1 MKLAFSLFKYFPYGG
16 LSRDFMRI
24 VEESRRRDHDITV
37 FAAQWQGARPEGV
50 EVCMVPTYRWRNHAQ
65 NASFY
70 HRVRSRLKSEH
81 FDAVIGFNKMPGL
94 DLYYGADYCYVGR
107 AVPRYGP
114 WYRITPRYHHFHTFE
129 RAVFGCHSET
139 EILSLS
145 EREKSVYQEFYGT
158 PDDRFHLLPPTLD
171 KQHRLN
177 GSRDAVRERARRD
190 LNVKENERLLLFIGS
205 GFKTKGLD
213 RAIEALAV
221 LPEELRRETRL
232 IVVGQD
238 NESTF
243 GRYAQN
249 LSAADRVQFLGGR
262 SDIPELLAAGDL
274 LVHPAYSE
282 NTGTVLL
289 EAIAAG
295 LPVLATD
302 VCGYAAHIEAA
313 DAGIVLKSPFEQN
326 TLNEKLLEMLT
337 SPDREKWSR
346 NGIAYGTDTSLYLMP
361 ENAVDTIESWVE
373 DKENHCAVDA
383 CDHSLKLHL
392 RDDLHKSVGEQDK
405 FEDIMSIGGEVFREA
420 PGRRTLRFN
429 RDGQSYF
436 LKTHT
441 GVGWHE
447 ILKNLIYFRLP
458 VIGATNEWH
467 GIHHLERL
475 GIDTLRIA
483 GYGTKGRNPA
493 RRLSFIVTDEL
504 ANTVS
509 LEDFCRSWLKQ
520 KLTKDEIRFKRW
532 LIKRVA
538 EIARVIHSS
547 GANHRDFYLCHF
559 LLEIN
564 GDKPEVNNAK
574 VFLIDLHRMQIRHRT
589 PIRWSVKDI
598 SGLYYSSM
606 DIGLSQRDLYRFMRI
621 YRNKP
626 LRDILGPEA
635 SFWRRVRSRAK
646 TLYASEQRRAVHRTV
661 QTARPAPSV

>member
-1 MKLAFSLFKYFPYGG
+1 MKLAFSLFKYFPYSG

-24 VEESRRRDHDITV
+24 VEESRRRGHDITV

-50 EVCMVPTYRWRNHAQ
+50 EVCMIPTYRWMNHAQ

-70 HRVRSRLKSEH
+70 HHLRSRLRSEQ

-114 WYRITPRYHHFHTFE
+114 LYRVTPRYHHFHTFE
-129 RAVFGCHSET
+129 RAVFSCHSKT

-158 PDDRFHLLPPTLD
+158 PDHRFHLLPPTLD
-171 KQHRLN
+171 KKRRLN
-177 GSRDAVRERARRD
+177 GSRDIVRERVRNE
-190 LNVKENERLLLFIGS
+190 LNVALSERVLLFVGS

-213 RAIEALAV
+213 RAIEALAA
-221 LPEELRRETRL
+221 LPADIREETRL

-238 NESTF
+238 NESAF
-243 GRYAQN
+243 ERYAQN
-249 LSAADRVQFLGGR
+249 LDIGQSVQFLGGR

-295 LPVLATD
+295 LPVLTTD
-302 VCGYAAHIEAA
+302 VCGYASHIEKS
-313 DAGIVLKSPFEQN
+313 DAGLVIKSPFEQKA
-326 TLNEKLLEMLT
+326 LNESLLEMLT
-337 SPDREKWSR
+337 SPRRDKWLR
-346 NGIAYGTDTSLYLMP
+346 NGIAYGADTSLYRMP
-361 ENAVDTIESWVE
+361 ESAVDTIEGWVANKKNCTVVE
-373 DKENHCAVDA
+373 P
-383 CDHSLKLHL
+383 CDHSFKLHL
-392 RDDLHKSVGEQDK
+392 RDDLRHSVGDQDK
-405 FEDIMSIGGEVFREA
+405 FEDIMGIGGEVFREA
-420 PGRRTLRFN
+420 PGRRTLRFKRN
-429 RDGQSYF
+429 GSSYF

-447 ILKNLIYFRLP
+447 ILKNLLYFRLP

-467 GIHHLERL
+467 GIHHLQRL

-493 RRLSFIVTDEL
+493 RRLSFIITDEL

-520 KLTKDEIRFKRW
+520 KLSKDEIRFKRW

-564 GDKPEVNNAK
+564 GDKPTPENAR
-574 VFLIDLHRMQIRHRT
+574 VYLIDLHRMQIRRRT
-589 PIRWSVKDI
+589 PTRWSVKDI

-606 DIGLSQRDLYRFMRI
+606 DIGLSHRDLYRFMRI
-621 YRNKP
+621 YRNKS
-626 LRDILGPEA
+626 LRNILEPES
-635 SFWRRVRSRAK
+635 SFWRRVRSRAQR
-646 TLYASEQRRAVHRTV
+646 LYVSEKRRAEHRTL
-661 QTARPAPSV
+661 QTTRPAPSV